1 MFVCEPC
8 ASQKS
13 EEGVVVFGTE
23 ITDSW
28 ELPWRNRELNAGP
41 PQMSQ
46 ALPSY
51 FSKLS
56 LPLRILKRLWRTTI
70 SQLYFI
76 H

>member
-41 PQMSQ
+41 P
-46 ALPSY
+46 
-51 FSKLS
+51 
-56 LPLRILKRLWRTTI
+56 
-70 SQLYFI
+70 
-76 H
+76 